1 MRELLFDM
9 LKKILFILMILVMF
23 ISNVKALGTLQKKN
37 YLEIEP
43 GQIAEFDILFW
54 DSESTEIELE
64 ERVIPKNW
72 IVIVEPKKFV
82 LGDNVTSSEV
92 IRIRN
97 EYIKALPIKIF
108 AIPPEDINPGIY
120 EITLN
125 MVAGENDRGISFFQE
140 KNFNFRVNILGQPP
154 EENRIVIGS
163 INESVSETKNFT
175 VPITKTEK
183 LPPNFTRIIFWLI
196 TVILVLL
203 VSWVV
208 YKL

>member
-1 MRELLFDM
+1 
-9 LKKILFILMILVMF
+9 MILVMF